1 MMVGPTASLLGNR
14 HQERTDRVDVG
25 VRGSTEKQ
33 GNQGESD
40 RRVVYSGRGVETVL
54 ARWIEIGTIRVIHSR
69 RSVIWIH
76 GEGSVA
82 SRKER

>member
-1 MMVGPTASLLGNR
+1 MVGPAASLLGNR